1 MRKAATTITIVAA
14 IALSIVL
21 APPVLARTVY
31 ERDSL
36 YSHITVEE
44 AYGVRGLYFNGWP
57 QSEMLANDPYRGG
70 LEYTEMFHAALA
82 FKPGAKRVL
91 MLGLGGGS
99 TQKAFY
105 DRYPDISLRT
115 VEIDQVVAKVAKEY
129 FSVPED
135 GRHAITLQDAR
146 RFLAGSNETW
156 DAIIVDAY
164 FADYYGNY
172 APFHLATKEFFALV
186 KSHLSPGGVM
196 AYNVIWP
203 DLNWGN
209 VSLRVMHR
217 TVSSVFGGVY
227 LAPARRS
234 RNIVFFCTAGEAPSV
249 STLRSSG
256 AAVDQKYGKLP
267 TSVAWVASQLVAQQP
282 NTRGL
287 PVLTDDYAPV
297 ETLSLVFR

>member
-1 MRKAATTITIVAA
+1 MRRAATTAA
-14 IALSIVL
+14 AAAALLLTL
-21 APPVLARTVY
+21 ASTASARTIY

-57 QSEMLANDPYRGG
+57 QSEMLVNDPYRGG

-82 FKPGAKRVL
+82 YRPDAKRVL

-105 DRYPDISLRT
+105 ERYPDITLHT
-115 VEIDQVVAKVAKEY
+115 VEIDSVVVEVARKY
-129 FSVPED
+129 FSVPKDRRHTITVQD
-135 GRHAITLQDAR
+135 GRH
-146 RFLAGSNETW
+146 FLSNSSETW
-156 DAIIVDAY
+156 DAVIVDAY

-172 APFHLATKEFFALV
+172 APFHLATKEFFTLV

-203 DLNWGN
+203 DLSWGN

-217 TVSSVFGGVY
+217 TLSSVFGGVY
-227 LAPARRS
+227 MAPARRS
-234 RNIVFFCTAGEAPSV
+234 KNIVFFCTAGKAPSV
-249 STLRSSG
+249 KTLRTNG
-256 AAVDQKYGKLP
+256 AAVDKKYGKLP
-267 TSVAWVASQLVAQQP
+267 TSIAWAASQLVSQQP

>member
-1 MRKAATTITIVAA
+1 MRKTAITMVAA
-14 IALSIVL
+14 AALAL
-21 APPVLARTVY
+21 AFALPVWARTVY

-44 AYGVRGLYFNGWP
+44 ARGVRGLYFNGWP
-57 QSEMLANDPYRGG
+57 QSEMLVSDPYRGG

-82 FKPGAKRVL
+82 FKPDAKRVL

-105 DRYPDISLRT
+105 ARYPDISLRT
-115 VEIDQVVAKVAKEY
+115 VEIDSVVAEVARKY

-135 GRHAITLQDAR
+135 GRHAVTLEDAR
-146 RFLAGSNETW
+146 RFLTGTNETW

-172 APFHLATKEFFALV
+172 APFHLATKEFFALA

-234 RNIVFFCTAGEAPSV
+234 KNIVFFCTAGEAPSA
-249 STLRSSG
+249 STLRSNG
-256 AAVDQKYGKLP
+256 AAVDKKYGKLP
-267 TSVAWVASQLVAQQP
+267 TSVAWVASQLVAQP
-282 NTRGL
+282 PDTRGL

-297 ETLSLVFR
+297 ESLSLVFR